1 MLSGSQATR
10 VGEEDAG
17 RSHKGYVLAGR
28 RAPRAGSIEQKGGQE
43 RGDAQK
49 DTKVKRGYG
58 EKRERVVGWA
68 FGKSWSIRKLGVGR
82 ESL

>member
-43 RGDAQK
+43 GRRPEGH
-49 DTKVKRGYG
+49 
-58 EKRERVVGWA
+58 
-68 FGKSWSIRKLGVGR
+68 KSEEGIW
-82 ESL
+82 